1 MKRVVSFVGAV
12 VVVALAG
19 VAFGVSAPTGA
30 LDALTAVKPHAAG
43 KREAFKIPTTPL
55 EVEIAL
61 KASLVEKA
69 TLEGELGA
77 LEEEL
82 LRIEGRLLARGR
94 TYYKQVRAGLLPA
107 GGGFEE
113 LVDHA
118 AKVERTRLSLTRD
131 IESAKQLRKRRDQID
146 EALARNAAEL
156 GPLEAQ
162 KKAFDSAK
170 SVTRLADE
178 RRVAFDRAFDS
189 SSAAADHVA
198 IYGADLGPSDP
209 GASVKG
215 FASLRGHL
223 PFPLAGRAEVRKLEA
238 SMSAPAALELHAAA
252 GASARAVAGG
262 RVVFADRYEG
272 DLLTVIIDHGNRY
285 FTVYGNLTA
294 TEVKVSEDVVTGAA
308 LGSVVNRRG
317 ESVLYF
323 EVREEGRPVD
333 PSPWLGL

>member
-1 MKRVVSFVGAV
+1 MRRIVSFIGAG

-30 LDALTAVKPHAAG
+30 LDALSSARPHAAG
-43 KREAFKIPTTPL
+43 RREPFRLPTTPM
-55 EVEIAL
+55 EVELAL
-61 KASLVEKA
+61 KAAATEKVQLA
-69 TLEGELGA
+69 GI
-77 LEEEL
+77 EEEL
-82 LRIEGRLLARGR
+82 GRIEVRLLARGR
-94 TYYKQVRAGLLPA
+94 TYYKHVRAGLLPA

-118 AKVERTRLSLTRD
+118 ARVERTRLSLTRD
-131 IESAKQLRKRRDQID
+131 LESAKQLRKRRGELD
-146 EALARNAAEL
+146 EGLARNASQL

-162 KKAFDSAK
+162 KKAFDSAR

-189 SSAAADHVA
+189 STAPPDYVA
-198 IYGADLGPSDP
+198 IYGADLGPSDSS
-209 GASVKG
+209 AVKG
-215 FASLRGHL
+215 FASLKGHL
-223 PFPLAGRAEVRKLEA
+223 PFPMAGRAEVRKLEG

-262 RVVFADRYEG
+262 RVVFSDRYEG
-272 DLLTVIIDHGNRY
+272 ELLTVIIDHGNRY

-294 TEVKVSEDVVTGAA
+294 TEVKVAEDVTTGAA
-308 LGSVVNRRG
+308 LGSVVNRKG

-323 EVREEGRPVD
+323 ELREEGRPVD

>member
-1 MKRVVSFVGAV
+1 MRRVVSFIGAGM
-12 VVVALAG
+12 VVALAG

-30 LDALTAVKPHAAG
+30 LDALSSAKPRAAQR
-43 KREAFKIPTTPL
+43 REPFRLPTTPI
-55 EVEIAL
+55 EVELAL
-61 KASLVEKA
+61 KAAASEKVQ
-69 TLEGELGA
+69 LEGELA
-77 LEEEL
+77 AIEEEL
-82 LRIEGRLLARGR
+82 GRIEVRLLARGR
-94 TYYKQVRAGLLPA
+94 TYYKHVRAGLLPA

-118 AKVERTRLSLTRD
+118 ARVERTRLSLTRD
-131 IESAKQLRKRRDQID
+131 LQSAKQLRRRQGELD
-146 EALARNAAEL
+146 EGLARNASQL

-162 KKAFDSAK
+162 KKAFDSAR

-189 SSAAADHVA
+189 STAPPDYVA
-198 IYGADLGPSDP
+198 IYGADLGPSDS
-209 GASVKG
+209 AAVKG
-215 FASLRGHL
+215 FASLKGHL
-223 PFPLAGRAEVRKLEA
+223 PFPMAGRAEVRKLEA

-272 DLLTVIIDHGNRY
+272 ELLTVIIDHGNRY

-294 TEVKVSEDVVTGAA
+294 TEVKVSEDVTTGAA
-308 LGSVVNRRG
+308 LGSVVSRKG

-323 EVREEGRPVD
+323 ELREEGRPVD
-333 PSPWLGL
+333 PSSWLGL